1 MEKIRNENE
10 LLVSYHQITVSQAG
24 KPAPHME
31 WSKQD
36 LEKGYSAE
44 EHAVSFTAMSNSTAE
59 IQVTLEDIKFNNT
72 PEITCRVPFQVLDG
86 KVEIKSILSRSLFYE
101 VPSGNYYLTF
111 YGIPV
116 EEKRSNGLYK
126 VKYILQ
132 FTEAG
137 A

>member
-36 LEKGYSAE
+36 LE
-44 EHAVSFTAMSNSTAE
+44 N
-59 IQVTLEDIKFNNT
+59 QVTLEDIKFNNT

-101 VPSGNYYLTF
+101 VPSGNYYLSF